1 MIVKQENFI
10 SKVSSLSIVFQ
21 CLSTIRLNLD
31 IHKKYA
37 VGILAVDRNNSW
49 DYFLCLV
56 YADNC
61 WFLRSYKSI
70 LAETILNCY

>member
-10 SKVSSLSIVFQ
+10 SKLILSFNSFQCHSIV
-21 CLSTIRLNLD
+21 RLNLD

-37 VGILAVDRNNSW
+37 VGILAVDRNDSW

-56 YADNC
+56 YADNY

-70 LAETILNCY
+70 LAETILDCY